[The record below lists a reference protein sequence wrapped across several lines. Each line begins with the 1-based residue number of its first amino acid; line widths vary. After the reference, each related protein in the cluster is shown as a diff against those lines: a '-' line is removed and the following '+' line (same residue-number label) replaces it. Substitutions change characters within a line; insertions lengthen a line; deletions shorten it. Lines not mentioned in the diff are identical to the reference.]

1 MAKQSFPIIKIIA
14 IVLMVTGVGLA
25 IWGYQASD
33 SVGSQITK
41 AFSGSDS
48 DKVMTFY
55 ISAAVSFVVGLYLFI
70 KK

>member
-1 MAKQSFPIIKIIA
+1 MAKQSFSIVKIIA
-14 IVLMVTGVGLA
+14 IVLMVTGIGLA
-25 IWGYQASD
+25 IWGYKKSD
-33 SVGSQITK
+33 SVGSQITR

-48 DKVMTFY
+48 DKVMTLY